1 MRAKQVTALMMA
13 ATLAVT
19 GNGVTAFAEPVANV
33 EAGDAATEALNV
45 ETTEEVETAAEVEVT
60 EDSED
65 VTKSAQQD
73 ASSDVTVETKTS
85 ATTVKA
91 GATVTVTTTV
101 KGDKLTN
108 GTLTVKSYEL
118 IATKSTVDTTIATSA
133 DGTFV
138 FAPEKDTTYKVK
150 AVFTHASE
158 KMNIMQKKRLM
169 HLLSKQHL
177 SQQTDFMCRKL
188 LPLAIKMELL

>member
-91 GATVTVTTTV
+91 GADQVYIEP
-101 KGDKLTN
+101 LT
-108 GTLTVKSYEL
+108 LESLKE
-118 IATKSTVDTTIATSA
+118 IIIK
-133 DGTFV
+133 
-138 FAPEKDTTYKVK
+138 EKVHKH
-150 AVFTHASE
+150 FP
-158 KMNIMQKKRLM
+158 
-169 HLLSKQHL
+169 LS
-177 SQQTDFMCRKL
+177 R
-188 LPLAIKMELL
+188 

>member
-118 IATKSTVDTTIATSA
+118 IATKSAVDTTIATSA

-158 KMNIMQKKRLM
+158 KNEYYAEKALDA
-169 HLLSKQHL
+169 L
-177 SQQTDFMCRKL
+177 
-188 LPLAIKMELL
+188 

>member
-73 ASSDVTVETKTS
+73 ASSDVTRNKNKRNYS
-85 ATTVKA
+85 
-91 GATVTVTTTV
+91 
-101 KGDKLTN
+101 
-108 GTLTVKSYEL
+108 KSRCDSYCNNNCQR
-118 IATKSTVDTTIATSA
+118 
-133 DGTFV
+133 G
-138 FAPEKDTTYKVK
+138 
-150 AVFTHASE
+150 
-158 KMNIMQKKRLM
+158 
-169 HLLSKQHL
+169 
-177 SQQTDFMCRKL
+177 
-188 LPLAIKMELL
+188 

>member
-65 VTKSAQQD
+65 VTKSAQKD

-91 GATVTVTTTV
+91 GATVTVT
-101 KGDKLTN
+101 
-108 GTLTVKSYEL
+108 
-118 IATKSTVDTTIATSA
+118 
-133 DGTFV
+133 
-138 FAPEKDTTYKVK
+138 
-150 AVFTHASE
+150 
-158 KMNIMQKKRLM
+158 
-169 HLLSKQHL
+169 
-177 SQQTDFMCRKL
+177 
-188 LPLAIKMELL
+188 

>member
-45 ETTEEVETAAEVEVT
+45 ETTEEVEVT

-73 ASSDVTVETKTS
+73 ASSDVTVET
-85 ATTVKA
+85 
-91 GATVTVTTTV
+91 
-101 KGDKLTN
+101 
-108 GTLTVKSYEL
+108 
-118 IATKSTVDTTIATSA
+118 
-133 DGTFV
+133 
-138 FAPEKDTTYKVK
+138 
-150 AVFTHASE
+150 
-158 KMNIMQKKRLM
+158 
-169 HLLSKQHL
+169 
-177 SQQTDFMCRKL
+177 
-188 LPLAIKMELL
+188 